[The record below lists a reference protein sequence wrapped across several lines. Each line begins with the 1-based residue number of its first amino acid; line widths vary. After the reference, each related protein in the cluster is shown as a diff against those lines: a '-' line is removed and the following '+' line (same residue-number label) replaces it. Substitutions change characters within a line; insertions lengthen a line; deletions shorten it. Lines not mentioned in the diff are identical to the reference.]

1 MKMGL
6 DGKKDFSALFFAVDR
21 SSQKLT
27 ESFIYPLVTKE
38 KKEVKNKKWITK
50 RKG

>member
-21 SSQKLT
+21 SSQKLPKVLYT
-27 ESFIYPLVTKE
+27 PS
-38 KKEVKNKKWITK
+38 
-50 RKG
+50 

>member
-27 ESFIYPLVTKE
+27 EIFIYPLISKE
-38 KKEVKNKKWITK
+38 KNEVKKWILK